1 MPRPVKSL
9 LNYEFGSWVVI
20 GKAKPRLTKPRV
32 YAKTFWIVQCT
43 TPIDKGLCGNVREIE
58 ASHLKSKTPLCSVC
72 KQPKVRETYLLTPV
86 YKLELRIVKLEQHID
101 KLEDTVTRQ
110 YAMLELLFN
119 HARTQTPRMQ
129 QQWPDHTMPDAPNN
143 KPEPTPT

>member
-86 YKLELRIVKLEQHID
+86 YKLELRIVKLEQRID
-101 KLEDTVTRQ
+101 ELE
-110 YAMLELLFN
+110 
-119 HARTQTPRMQ
+119 ARTHTHRMQ
-129 QQWPDHTMPDAPNN
+129 HQWPDHATTDAPNN